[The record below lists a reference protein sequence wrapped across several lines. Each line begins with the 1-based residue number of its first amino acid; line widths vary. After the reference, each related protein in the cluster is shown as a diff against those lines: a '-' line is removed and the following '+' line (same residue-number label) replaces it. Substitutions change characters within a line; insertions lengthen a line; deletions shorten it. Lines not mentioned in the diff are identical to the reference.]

1 MSQCCITL
9 QLCCMSNKSLVPANI
24 EQYGQH
30 YDNKSLFDKIK
41 SAAGKAGRKLVYH
54 VLLLY
59 YVLTDSAIPLR
70 HKRLIIGV
78 LGYFILPI
86 DLLPDF
92 LPGTGFVDDL
102 MAVLYVVKVIND
114 SITPAIRAKA
124 ESKCNEYF
132 LESRHR

>member
-1 MSQCCITL
+1 
-9 QLCCMSNKSLVPANI
+9 MSNKSLVPANI

-86 DLLPDF
+86 DLLP
-92 LPGTGFVDDL
+92 
-102 MAVLYVVKVIND
+102 VLYVVKVIND

-132 LESRHR
+132 LERRHR

>member
-1 MSQCCITL
+1 
-9 QLCCMSNKSLVPANI
+9 MSNKSLVPANI

-102 MAVLYVVKVIND
+102 MAVLYVVKVINEAQA
-114 SITPAIRAKA
+114 SLMCPA
-124 ESKCNEYF
+124 S
-132 LESRHR
+132 